1 MIDVDSSQQRIF
13 LEPLTIGDLDRVM
26 QIDRASYS
34 APWKQT
40 TYRTELRNRSA
51 TYLVAR
57 MSGDVVGYAGIWNI
71 MDEAHITTI
80 AVDQA
85 YRRRHIGER
94 LLVAI
99 LEEAVL
105 KGAHYVTLE
114 VRESNIPARAL
125 YEKYGFKVVAIR
137 RNYYTDNNE
146 SALVMWAED
155 TDAEKYRHFLKTA
168 RQTLECE
175 QIL

>member
-1 MIDVDSSQQRIF
+1 MIEVDSTEQRVF
-13 LEPLTIGDLDRVM
+13 LEPLTLGDLERVM

-34 APWKQT
+34 APWKQS

-57 MSGDVVGYAGIWNI
+57 MRGDVVGYAGIWSI

-99 LEEAVL
+99 MEEAVL

-114 VRESNIPARAL
+114 VRESNLPARAL
-125 YEKYGFKVVAIR
+125 YEKYGFRVVAIR
-137 RNYYTDNNE
+137 RNYYTDNSE

-155 TDAEKYRHFLKTA
+155 TDEEKFRLFLSGA
-168 RQTLECE
+168 RQKLEC
-175 QIL
+175 QSTL